1 MKKFLV
7 LLTLFVASFSV
18 TVAHAEANY
27 VKDDAKVL
35 SQSQVQNLNEMLNE
49 LATSQTKSGESVH
62 LEYAIL
68 TVKSLNRDDIE
79 DYARDIFNKKQI
91 GDSQHNLGVLF
102 VIAIKDH
109 EYRIQLGDGWN
120 KTKYVNEKHIK
131 KWVYTDNV
139 TTMLRSDNYGEAIET
154 ITENMIALLG
164 QDVVLPQSQ
173 EAFAKSLGVRIVK
186 SELADVKRLKIL
198 KTFGIGSVIALLG
211 GAISFFSVSSW
222 RKFAKKRYLKKH
234 RALVL
239 SILELELGFYAEKER
254 LSISD
259 ESLADAFNETKLPPT
274 IENVQMFLDNFKWH
288 DALIK
293 QGDAQYKEDRKPREQ
308 EEMALRITKKKPS
321 RRYHDFNDMN
331 DNFRHDRFWRGYY
344 YGTLLYPV
352 AAPQTAFAD
361 HDNSDSNSGNDTWTG
376 FGGGGGFSSGG
387 GASAGW

>member
-352 AAPQTAFAD
+352 AALQTAFAD

-387 GASAGW
+387 GASGGW

>member
-18 TVAHAEANY
+18 TVAHAEANF

-387 GASAGW
+387 GASGGW

>member
-1 MKKFLV
+1 M

-387 GASAGW
+387 GASGGW

>member
-139 TTMLRSDNYGEAIET
+139 TTMPRSDNYGEAIET

-352 AAPQTAFAD
+352 GAPQTAFAD

-387 GASAGW
+387 GASGGW

>member
-18 TVAHAEANY
+18 MVAHAEANY

-387 GASAGW
+387 GASGGW

>member
-376 FGGGGGFSSGG
+376 FGGGGGFSSGS
-387 GASAGW
+387 GASGGW

>member
-91 GDSQHNLGVLF
+91 ADSQHNLGVLF

-387 GASAGW
+387 GASGGW

>member
-361 HDNSDSNSGNDTWTG
+361 HDSSDSNSGNDTWTG

-387 GASAGW
+387 GASGSW

>member
-331 DNFRHDRFWRGYY
+331 DNFRHDRFWCGYY

-387 GASAGW
+387 GASGGW

>member
-321 RRYHDFNDMN
+321 RRYHDFNDIN

-387 GASAGW
+387 GASGSW

>member
-293 QGDAQYKEDRKPREQ
+293 QGDAQYKEDRKHREQ

-361 HDNSDSNSGNDTWTG
+361 HDSSDSNSGNDTWTG

-387 GASAGW
+387 GASGSW

>member
-1 MKKFLV
+1 MKKILV
-7 LLTLFVASFSV
+7 LLTVLVAAFSV
-18 TVAHAEANY
+18 TIAHAEANY

-35 SQSQVQNLNEMLNE
+35 SQTQVQNLNDMLNT
-49 LATSQTKSGESVH
+49 LATSQTKAGQTAH
-62 LEYAIL
+62 LAYAIL
-68 TVKSLNRDDIE
+68 TVNSLKGDDIE
-79 DYARDIFNKKQI
+79 DYARDVFNKKQI

-102 VIAIKDH
+102 VIAIQDH
-109 EYRIQLGDGWN
+109 EYRIQLGDGWD
-120 KTKYVNEKHIK
+120 KSKYVTENKIK

-139 TTMLRSDNYGEAIET
+139 TSMLRSDNYGEAIET
-154 ITENMIALLG
+154 ITENMIALIG
-164 QDVVLPQSQ
+164 QDVLLPQSQ
-173 EAFAKSLGVRIVK
+173 EAFAKSLAVRLAK
-186 SELADVKRLKIL
+186 SEAADAKRLKNL
-198 KTFGIGSVIALLG
+198 KTFGLGSVIALLG
-211 GAISFFSVSSW
+211 GTISFFSVSSW

-259 ESLADAFNETKLPPT
+259 VDLADAFNETRLPPT
-274 IENVQMFLDNFKWH
+274 IDNIQMFLDNFKWH

-293 QGDAQYKEDRKPREQ
+293 QGDVQYKEDRKAREQ
-308 EEMALRITKKKPS
+308 EEMALKITKKKPS
-321 RRYHDFNDMN
+321 RRYQDFNDMN

-387 GASAGW
+387 GASGGW

>member
-293 QGDAQYKEDRKPREQ
+293 QGDAQYKEDRKHREQ

-387 GASAGW
+387 GASSGW

>member
-293 QGDAQYKEDRKPREQ
+293 QGDAQYKEDRKPREHV
-308 EEMALRITKKKPS
+308 EMALRITKKKPS

-387 GASAGW
+387 GASGGW

>member
-387 GASAGW
+387 GASSGW

>member
-211 GAISFFSVSSW
+211 GAISLFSVSSW

-387 GASAGW
+387 GASGGW

>member
-1 MKKFLV
+1 MKKILV
-7 LLTLFVASFSV
+7 LLTMLVMTFGV

-27 VKDDAKVL
+27 VKDDAGVL
-35 SQSQVQNLNEMLNE
+35 NQSQVQNLNEMLNV
-49 LATSQTKSGESVH
+49 LVMSQTKSGEMAH
-62 LEYAIL
+62 LEYAIM
-68 TVKSLNRDDIE
+68 TVESLKGDDVE

-102 VIAIKDH
+102 LISIKDH
-109 EYRIQLGDGWN
+109 EYRIQLGDGWE
-120 KTKYVNEKHIK
+120 KTKYVNEDNIK

-139 TTMLRSDNYGEAIET
+139 TRMLRSNNYGEAIET
-154 ITENMIALLG
+154 ITENMIALVG

-173 EAFAKSLGVRIVK
+173 EAFAKSLGVRIAK
-186 SELADVKRLKIL
+186 SEEAHAKRLANL
-198 KTFGIGSVIALLG
+198 KTFGLGTVIALLG
-211 GAISFFSVSSW
+211 GGISFFSVNSW

-331 DNFRHDRFWRGYY
+331 DSFRHDRFWLGYY
-344 YGTLLYPV
+344 YGSLLYPV
-352 AAPQTAFAD
+352 VAPQTAFAD

-387 GASAGW
+387 GASGSW

>member
-18 TVAHAEANY
+18 TVALAEANY

-387 GASAGW
+387 GASGGW

>member
-376 FGGGGGFSSGG
+376 FGGDGGFSSGG
-387 GASAGW
+387 GASGGW

>member
-274 IENVQMFLDNFKWH
+274 IGNVQMFLDNFKWH
-288 DALIK
+288 NALVK
-293 QGDAQYKEDRKPREQ
+293 QGDAQYKEDRQPREQ

-387 GASAGW
+387 GASGGW

>member
-254 LSISD
+254 LSISN

-387 GASAGW
+387 GASGGW

>member
-387 GASAGW
+387 GASGSW

>member
-49 LATSQTKSGESVH
+49 LATSQTKSCESVH

-293 QGDAQYKEDRKPREQ
+293 QGDAQYKEDRKHREQ

-376 FGGGGGFSSGG
+376 FGGGGGFSSGS
-387 GASAGW
+387 GASGGW

>member
-27 VKDDAKVL
+27 VKDDAKVI

-376 FGGGGGFSSGG
+376 FGGGGGFSSGS
-387 GASAGW
+387 GASGGW

>member
-1 MKKFLV
+1 MKKILV
-7 LLTLFVASFSV
+7 LLTMLVMIFGV

-35 SQSQVQNLNEMLNE
+35 NQSQVQNLNEMLRE
-49 LATSQTKSGESVH
+49 LANSQTKSGEMAH
-62 LEYAIL
+62 LEYAIM
-68 TVKSLNRDDIE
+68 TVKSLNGDDVE
-79 DYARDIFNKKQI
+79 DYARDVFNKKQI

-102 VIAIKDH
+102 LISIKDH
-109 EYRIQLGDGWN
+109 EYRIQLGDGWEN
-120 KTKYVNEKHIK
+120 TKYVNESNIK

-139 TTMLRSDNYGEAIET
+139 TRMLRAENYGGAIET
-154 ITENMIALLG
+154 ITENMIALVG

-173 EAFAKSLGVRIVK
+173 AAFAKSLGVRIAK
-186 SELADVKRLKIL
+186 SEAAHAKRLANL
-198 KTFGIGSVIALLG
+198 KTFGLGTVIVLLG
-211 GAISFFSVSSW
+211 GGISFFSVNSW
-222 RKFAKKRYLKKH
+222 RKFAKKRYLNKN

-274 IENVQMFLDNFKWH
+274 IGNVQMFLDNFKWH
-288 DALIK
+288 NALVK
-293 QGDAQYKEDRKPREQ
+293 QGDAQYKEDRQPREQ

-361 HDNSDSNSGNDTWTG
+361 HDSSDSNSGNDTWTG

-387 GASAGW
+387 GASGSW

>member
-1 MKKFLV
+1 MKKMLV
-7 LLTLFVASFSV
+7 LLTMLVMTFGVI
-18 TVAHAEANY
+18 VAHAEANY
-27 VKDDAKVL
+27 VKDDAGVL
-35 SQSQVQNLNEMLNE
+35 NQSQVQNLNEMLNV
-49 LATSQTKSGESVH
+49 LVMSQTKSGEMAH
-62 LEYAIL
+62 LEYAIM
-68 TVKSLNRDDIE
+68 TVESLNGDDVE

-102 VIAIKDH
+102 LISIKDH
-109 EYRIQLGDGWN
+109 EYRIQLGDGWE
-120 KTKYVNEKHIK
+120 KTKYVNEDNIK

-139 TTMLRSDNYGEAIET
+139 TRMLRSNNYGEAIET
-154 ITENMIALLG
+154 ITENMIALVG

-173 EAFAKSLGVRIVK
+173 EAFAKSLGVRIAK
-186 SELADVKRLKIL
+186 SEAAHAKRLANL
-198 KTFGIGSVIALLG
+198 KTFGLGTVIALLG
-211 GAISFFSVSSW
+211 GGISFFSVNSW

-259 ESLADAFNETKLPPT
+259 ESLADAFNETKLPQT

-331 DNFRHDRFWRGYY
+331 DSFRHDRFWRGYY

-387 GASAGW
+387 GASGSW

>member
-49 LATSQTKSGESVH
+49 LATSQTKSGELVH

-387 GASAGW
+387 GASGGW

>member
-376 FGGGGGFSSGG
+376 FGGGFSSGG
-387 GASAGW
+387 GASGGW

>member
-331 DNFRHDRFWRGYY
+331 DNFRHDRFLRGYY

-376 FGGGGGFSSGG
+376 FGGGGGFSSGS
-387 GASAGW
+387 GASGGW

>member
-49 LATSQTKSGESVH
+49 LATSQTKSGESAH

-293 QGDAQYKEDRKPREQ
+293 QGDAQYKEDRKPRER

-387 GASAGW
+387 GASGGW

>member
-376 FGGGGGFSSGG
+376 FGGGGGFTSGSGASGG
-387 GASAGW
+387 W

>member
-173 EAFAKSLGVRIVK
+173 EAFAKSLVVRIVK

-387 GASAGW
+387 GASGGW

>member
-293 QGDAQYKEDRKPREQ
+293 QGDAQYKEDRQPREQ

-387 GASAGW
+387 GASGGW

>member
-1 MKKFLV
+1 MFLI
-7 LLTLFVASFSV
+7 S
-18 TVAHAEANY
+18 
-27 VKDDAKVL
+27 
-35 SQSQVQNLNEMLNE
+35 
-49 LATSQTKSGESVH
+49 
-62 LEYAIL
+62 
-68 TVKSLNRDDIE
+68 
-79 DYARDIFNKKQI
+79 
-91 GDSQHNLGVLF
+91 
-102 VIAIKDH
+102 IKDH
-109 EYRIQLGDGWN
+109 EYRIQLGDGWA
-120 KTKYVNEKHIK
+120 KTKYVNESNIK

-139 TTMLRSDNYGEAIET
+139 TRMLRTENYGGAIET
-154 ITENMIALLG
+154 ITENMIALVG

-173 EAFAKSLGVRIVK
+173 AAFAKSLGVRIAK
-186 SELADVKRLKIL
+186 SEAAHAKRLANL
-198 KTFGIGSVIALLG
+198 KTFGLGTVIVLLG
-211 GAISFFSVSSW
+211 GGISFFSVNSW
-222 RKFAKKRYLKKH
+222 RKFAKKRYLNKN

-274 IENVQMFLDNFKWH
+274 IGNVQMFLDNFKWH
-288 DALIK
+288 NALVK
-293 QGDAQYKEDRKPREQ
+293 QGDAQYKEDRQPREQ

-361 HDNSDSNSGNDTWTG
+361 HDSSDSNSGNDTWTG

-387 GASAGW
+387 GASGSW

>member
-361 HDNSDSNSGNDTWTG
+361 HDNSDSNSSNDTWTG

-387 GASAGW
+387 GASGGW

>member
-293 QGDAQYKEDRKPREQ
+293 QGDAQYKEDRKHREQ

-376 FGGGGGFSSGG
+376 FGGGGGFSSGS
-387 GASAGW
+387 GASGGW